1 MSGLARGVFAAL
13 LASALALAA
22 VSLLGVASA
31 EAPTGSASARTLS
44 VEGVGTLPV
53 GTHDSAAAA
62 TAVYREG
69 MAKALLDGQ
78 SKAAFLAEKS
88 GAPLGAVVSIVE
100 GGGYIEC
107 TGTDTEYAEYEGE
120 QPDFGQGVQPSP
132 VSTAAPESAAAA
144 PSRGEGAP
152 RVSHRPK
159 RKHSRKR
166 PVAKKASAAAS
177 CILTADVSLVYAI
190 G

>member
-1 MSGLARGVFAAL
+1 VSGFARGVLAAL
-13 LASALALAA
+13 LTGVAALVA
-22 VSLLGVASA
+22 VSMLGVASA

-53 GTHDSAAAA
+53 GSHDSAAAA
-62 TAVYREG
+62 TAAYREG
-69 MAKALLDGQ
+69 MAKALVDGQ
-78 SKAAFLAEKS
+78 SKAVFLAEKS
-88 GAPLGAVVSIVE
+88 GAALGAVVSIVE

-107 TGTDTEYAEYEGE
+107 TGTSTEYAEYEGE
-120 QPDFGQGVQPSP
+120 QPDFGQGVQPSS
-132 VSTAAPESAAAA
+132 VSAATPDAA
-144 PSRGEGAP
+144 ASPEEEKASS

-159 RKHSRKR
+159 RKHKKR

-177 CILTADVSLVYAI
+177 CTLTANVSLVYAI

>member
-1 MSGLARGVFAAL
+1 MSAFARGVLATLLTGVVAL
-13 LASALALAA
+13 VA
-22 VSLLGVASA
+22 VSMLGVASA

-53 GTHDSAAAA
+53 GSHDSAVAA

-69 MAKALLDGQ
+69 MAKALVDGQ

-88 GAPLGAVVSIVE
+88 GAALGAVISIVE

-107 TGTDTEYAEYEGE
+107 TGNDTEYVEYEGE
-120 QPDFGQGVQPSP
+120 QPDFGQGVQPPS
-132 VSTAAPESAAAA
+132 VSTAAPEAATTPSKEESA
-144 PSRGEGAP
+144 S

-159 RKHSRKR
+159 RKHNDS
-166 PVAKKASAAAS
+166 VAKKASAAAGCS
-177 CILTADVSLVYAI
+177 LTADVSLVYAI

>member
-1 MSGLARGVFAAL
+1 MNGFARGILATL
-13 LASALALAA
+13 LTGIVALAA

-31 EAPTGSASARTLS
+31 EAPTGSTSARTLS

-53 GTHDSAAAA
+53 GSHDSAAAA
-62 TAVYREG
+62 TAIYREG
-69 MAKALLDGQ
+69 MAKALVDGQ

-88 GAPLGAVVSIVE
+88 GAALGAVVSIVE

-120 QPDFGQGVQPSP
+120 QPDFGEGVQPSS
-132 VSTAAPESAAAA
+132 VSVSAPAAATSPSKEESAS
-144 PSRGEGAP
+144 P
-152 RVSHRPK
+152 VSHRPK
-159 RKHSRKR
+159 RKHKKR
-166 PVAKKASAAAS
+166 TVAKKSSVAAS
-177 CILTADVSLVYAI
+177 CTLTANVSLVYAI

>member
-1 MSGLARGVFAAL
+1 MSGFARGI
-13 LASALALAA
+13 LATVLTGVVALAV
-22 VSLLGVASA
+22 VSMLGVASA
-31 EAPTGSASARTLS
+31 EAPTGSTSARTLS

-53 GTHDSAAAA
+53 ESHDSAAAA

-69 MAKALLDGQ
+69 MAKALVDGQ

-88 GAPLGAVVSIVE
+88 GAALGAVVSIVE

-120 QPDFGQGVQPSP
+120 QPDFGQGVQPSS
-132 VSTAAPESAAAA
+132 VSTAAPEAATSPAKEESA
-144 PSRGEGAP
+144 S
-152 RVSHRPK
+152 RVSHKPK
-159 RKHSRKR
+159 RKKKHA
-166 PVAKKASAAAS
+166 VAKKSSVAAS
-177 CILTADVSLVYAI
+177 CTLTANVSLVYAI

>member
-1 MSGLARGVFAAL
+1 MSGFARGVLATL
-13 LASALALAA
+13 LAGVVALVA
-22 VSLLGVASA
+22 VSMLGVASA
-31 EAPTGSASARTLS
+31 EGPTGSASARTLS

-53 GTHDSAAAA
+53 GSHDSAAAA

-69 MAKALLDGQ
+69 MAKALVDGQ

-88 GAPLGAVVSIVE
+88 GAALGAVISIVE

-107 TGTDTEYAEYEGE
+107 TGSDTEYVEYEGE
-120 QPDFGQGVQPSP
+120 QPDFGQGVQPSS
-132 VSTAAPESAAAA
+132 VSTAAPEAATSPSKEESA
-144 PSRGEGAP
+144 S

-159 RKHSRKR
+159 RKHKKG
-166 PVAKKASAAAS
+166 PVAKRSSEAAS
-177 CILTADVSLVYAI
+177 CALTANVSLVYAI

>member
-1 MSGLARGVFAAL
+1 MSGFARGV
-13 LASALALAA
+13 LAA
-22 VSLLGVASA
+22 VLTGLVALVAVSMLGVASA
-31 EAPTGSASARTLS
+31 EAPTGSTSARTLS

-53 GTHDSAAAA
+53 GSRDTAAAA
-62 TAVYREG
+62 TTVYREG
-69 MAKALLDGQ
+69 MAKALVDGQ

-88 GAPLGAVVSIVE
+88 GAALGAVVSIVE

-107 TGTDTEYAEYEGE
+107 TGTDTDYAEYEGE
-120 QPDFGQGVQPSP
+120 QPDFGQGVQPST
-132 VSTAAPESAAAA
+132 VSGAAPQAAATS
-144 PSRGEGAP
+144 PSKEESSS

-159 RKHSRKR
+159 RKKKH

-177 CILTADVSLVYAI
+177 CTLTANVSLVYAI

>member
-1 MSGLARGVFAAL
+1 MSGFARGI
-13 LASALALAA
+13 LATVLTGVVALAV
-22 VSLLGVASA
+22 VSMLGVASA
-31 EAPTGSASARTLS
+31 EAPTGSTSARTLS

-53 GTHDSAAAA
+53 GSHDSAAAA

-69 MAKALLDGQ
+69 MAKALVDGQ

-88 GAPLGAVVSIVE
+88 GAALGAVVSIVE

-107 TGTDTEYAEYEGE
+107 TEPSTEYVAYEGE
-120 QPDFGQGVQPSP
+120 QPDFGEGVQPSS
-132 VSTAAPESAAAA
+132 VSTAAPEAATS
-144 PSRGEGAP
+144 PSKEESTS

-159 RKHSRKR
+159 HKKKH
-166 PVAKKASAAAS
+166 PVAKKASVAVS
-177 CILTADVSLVYAI
+177 CALTANVSLVYAI